1 MQTFGTTVTGIKYM
15 ATVLKLARK
24 KAFVGKLTNRD
35 FYTPG
40 DNDPKTTKSIKEKG
54 QKFTI
59 TSLHSNG
66 WQSYTGSN
74 LSFTDIKEVVSTL
87 TIGTYKALQD
97 KIPSLAVFTSSV
109 SNPKSSIMES
119 AGGKLIALLDKAMLA
134 MYADAGAGNWV
145 GTSFTTGTCTVAVTT
160 GVVTHS
166 ATGFTAAMVGKP
178 FKAVGHSKWYRVKSY
193 ESTSQITIENDE
205 DDQTS
210 SYDGGAIA
218 GGTAFEIQAAAVLA
232 ITKDNI
238 AATLSKAAAL
248 FDEAHGDNDE
258 LTVPEEGRYILL
270 PACAKNALRQAAEF
284 NKDLDI
290 SFNETIVKGRV
301 GSAYGLEVYI
311 APTAWFQGNN
321 TTGIYCITG
330 HANWLTA
337 GYGFVEPINVI
348 ESKDNQTNFG
358 DMIKGL
364 FGYGFKVAD
373 DRRMCGGVIFA
384 TFA

>member
-1 MQTFGTTVTGIKYM
+1 MKTHGTTVTGIKYM
-15 ATVLKLARK
+15 ATVLGLARK

-40 DNDPKTTKSIKEKG
+40 DEDPKTTKSIKNKG

-66 WQSYTGSN
+66 WSAYTGSN
-74 LSFTDIKEVVSTL
+74 LSFAYVKEVVSTL
-87 TIGTYKALQD
+87 TIGTYRALQD
-97 KIPSLAVFTSSV
+97 KIASLAVFTSSV
-109 SNPKSSIMES
+109 SDPKSSIMTS

-145 GTSFTTGTCTVAVTT
+145 GTSFVTGTCTVDVTT
-160 GVVTHS
+160 GIVTHS
-166 ATGFTAAMVGKP
+166 ATGFLAAMVGKP
-178 FKAVGHSKWYRVKSY
+178 FKAVGHSKWYRVKTY
-193 ESTSQITIENDE
+193 TDTSHIVIENDE
-205 DDQTS
+205 DDQDS

-218 GGTAFEIQAAAVLA
+218 GGTAFEIQAASVLA
-232 ITKDNI
+232 VTKTNI
-238 AATLSKAAAL
+238 AATLSAAAAL
-248 FDEAHGDNDE
+248 FDEAHGDHDE
-258 LTVPEEGRYILL
+258 LTVPEEGRFVIL
-270 PACAKNALRQAAEF
+270 PACAKNALRQATEF

-290 SFNETIVKGRV
+290 SFNETMVKGRV

-321 TTGIYCITG
+321 TTGIYAITG
-330 HANWLTA
+330 HKNWLTA
-337 GYGFVEPINVI
+337 GYGFIEPINVI
-348 ESKDNQTNFG
+348 PSADNQTNFG

-373 DRRMCGGVIFA
+373 DRRMNGGVIFA
-384 TFA
+384 TFN